1 MAKGFKHGGGAA
13 AAPLNFKVVGGT
25 SRPSAPGEN
34 TIWVN
39 TATEISSWVLSPAEP
54 EAAGKTLELLDS
66 LLSECNLWV
75 IQCNI
80 SEEAAITAHNAI
92 IGDT

>member
-25 SRPSAPGEN
+25 NRPSAPGEN

-39 TATEISSWVLSPAEP
+39 GDGITSWVLSPAEP
-54 EAAGKTLELLDS
+54 EAAEGM
-66 LLSECNLWV
+66 V
-75 IQCNI
+75 
-80 SEEAAITAHNAI
+80 
-92 IGDT
+92 

>member
-1 MAKGFKHGGGAA
+1 MQQ
-13 AAPLNFKVVGGT
+13 L
-25 SRPSAPGEN
+25 
-34 TIWVN
+34 
-39 TATEISSWVLSPAEP
+39 LLPAEP
-54 EAAGKTLELLDS
+54 EAAGKTLELLDR
-66 LLSECNLWV
+66 LLSACNLWV